1 MTRKIAIGVLA
12 AVVLVVIGSGAVVA
26 QAGTAPGPAEAPT
39 YIMDG
44 PVDDAEPVTTPVGV
58 STWSGDL
65 PVYVLN
71 GPVETAEPVDRPVA
85 QGPEDPR
92 FLL

>member
-1 MTRKIAIGVLA
+1 
-12 AVVLVVIGSGAVVA
+12 VLVVIGSGAAVA

-44 PVDDAEPVTTPVGV
+44 PVDDAEPVTTSVGV
-58 STWSGDL
+58 STGIGDL

-71 GPVETAEPVDRPVA
+71 GPVDDVDSVA
-85 QGPEDPR
+85 TPPTEGPEDPR